1 MVRAAR
7 ALLGLGMMLALGTA
21 QGAVVSKEVEYEA
34 NGIRLVG
41 FLAWDDASSEKRPGV
56 LVVHEW
62 WGLND
67 YARSRA
73 RQLAELGYVA
83 LALDMYGGGKRAE
96 HPDQASAFAG
106 HLAER
111 PDEVRARFNAALDLL
126 RAQENTDTEHL
137 AAIGYCFGGGVV
149 LNMARSGLDI
159 DGVVSFHGSLA
170 SDIEARPGEIKAKVA
185 VFHGADDPFVPEDDV
200 NNFRAEMEA
209 AGVDYRFV
217 AYPGVV
223 HSFTNPD
230 ADRYGKEFNLPLAYD
245 AAADADSWQR
255 MREFFDEIFED

>member
-7 ALLGLGMMLALGTA
+7 ALLGLGMMLALGAA

-83 LALDMYGGGKRAE
+83 FALDMYGGGKRAE

-170 SDIEARPGEIKAKVA
+170 SDIEARPGEVKAKVA

-245 AAADADSWQR
+245 AKADADSWKR
-255 MREFFDEIFED
+255 MQEFFDDIFSK